1 MEQDEIRS
9 RIQRL
14 YKLTANEADDLI
26 KDAQDHLRR
35 ERLKQV
41 RNQSRQISKKT
52 LRNVKEAERKA
63 FVEMSNTLQKEWQ
76 VNQDKRLAEAVAEY
90 EASLKERGAAHAAA
104 REAQELLQSKVYYFL
119 FAFYKINS
127 LEFGIGNS
135 KTCRRSQ

>member
-104 REAQELLQSKVYYFL
+104 REAQELLQSKVYYF
-119 FAFYKINS
+119 FCS
-127 LEFGIGNS
+127 S
-135 KTCRRSQ
+135 